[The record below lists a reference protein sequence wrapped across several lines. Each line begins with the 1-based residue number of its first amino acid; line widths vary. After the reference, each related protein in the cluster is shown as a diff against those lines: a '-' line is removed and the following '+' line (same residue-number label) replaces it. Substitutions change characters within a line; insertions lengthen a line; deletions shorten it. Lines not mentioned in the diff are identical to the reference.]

1 VNEQEKEKA
10 MTTKA
15 LIESVLSQKS
25 LAVAGVSRD
34 RNKFG
39 NMAYRALKAKGYRVL
54 PINPNVQEIEGDLC
68 YPPLEELP
76 EKVGGL
82 IVVTQPAV
90 TEQIVRKA
98 ADLGITKIWLQQGSE
113 SPAAIRFCMEHN
125 LNLVSGECIMMYMP
139 GTAFPHK
146 IHKFIKETLGGRPA

>member
-1 VNEQEKEKA
+1 
-10 MTTKA
+10 MTSKA

-25 LAVAGVSRD
+25 LAVAGVSQD

-39 NMAYRALKAKGYRVL
+39 NMAYRALKAKGYRVF
-54 PINPNVQEIEGDLC
+54 PVNPTAQNIEGDPC
-68 YPPLEELP
+68 YPSLEVLP

-82 IVVTQPAV
+82 IVVIQPTI

-98 ADLGITKIWLQQGSE
+98 AELGITNIWLQQGSE
-113 SPAAIRFCMEHN
+113 LPAAIQFGSEHN

-146 IHKFIKETLGGRPA
+146 IHKFIKETMGGRPT